1 MNRPYL
7 TLILVLAV
15 LFLSLDLDAQ
25 CAMCKLN
32 AKNASDA
39 DANVGQ
45 GINEGILYLM
55 GIPYTLLLIGGL
67 VFFRKKIVIFK

>member
-7 TLILVLAV
+7 TIILILAV
-15 LFLSLDLDAQ
+15 LFLSIDVDAQ

-32 AKNASDA
+32 AKNASNA
-39 DANVGQ
+39 DNNVGR

-55 GIPYTLLLIGGL
+55 GIPYALLLVGGL
-67 VFFRKKIVIFK
+67 VFFRKKIGLFK